1 MFKFL
6 RVMVLLGLFAA
17 VAGFGLKIYLASSR
31 MDTPVAT
38 DTSKLK
44 ESLKESMKKV
54 KKLARKKTETIKK
67 MMDSVEEKQLEAK
80 QEKSATDKSES
91 KAAEEKSLGPVDA
104 EDAKLTAEV
113 LNSSPQE
120 TKRKSKPEKPFD
132 FERVGKIQELYTQAA
147 RALSF
152 D

>member
-54 KKLARKKTETIKK
+54 KKLARKKTGAIKK
-67 MMDSVEEKQLEAK
+67 MMDSV
-80 QEKSATDKSES
+80 
-91 KAAEEKSLGPVDA
+91 
-104 EDAKLTAEV
+104 
-113 LNSSPQE
+113 LNSLPQE
-120 TKRKSKPEKPFD
+120 TKRKSKPEEPFD
-132 FERVGKIQELYTQAA
+132 FERVSKIQEIYTQAT
-147 RALSF
+147 RALSL